1 MGEARLW
8 LLGCVFPFGVKVIVN
23 DRCQSG
29 VPCCAHVEPPQHQ
42 LDGDHQKRLVGGHV
56 RVQLHRRARVGDL
69 VAEDEKRT
77 REPAGDVG
85 WQAGKLQI
93 VEPIAE
99 RERMTPRQVS
109 VKREV
114 DRCDSVHHRDDG
126 ASVTERSL
134 ELDAGCERSPNP
146 KQGRPLL
153 WLGRIK
159 VHPNHMPPFSPQ
171 DVTEVMREGTLAV
184 P

>member
-8 LLGCVFPFGVKVIVN
+8 LLGYVFPFGVKVIVN

-29 VPCCAHVEPPQHQ
+29 VPCCAQIEPPQHQ
-42 LDGDHQKRLVGGHV
+42 LDGDRQKRLVGGHV
-56 RVQLHRRARVGDL
+56 RVQLRARVGDL

-77 REPAGDVG
+77 RKPAGDVG
-85 WQAGKLQI
+85 WQAGKLCRLSI
-93 VEPIAE
+93 EPIAE

-109 VKREV
+109 VNREV

-126 ASVTERSL
+126 VSVTERSL
-134 ELDAGCERSPNP
+134 ELDDAVCERSPN

-171 DVTEVMREGTLAV
+171 DVTEIMREGTLAV